1 MSDCSQL
8 GPTPRLTEKVISV
21 SEGVVMFSVS
31 KVLCHSA
38 LIIAVTGG
46 MSIAAVARQGGNSSS
61 PMSSSMASAKNSKL
75 SAADKHFV
83 KEAAAGGMAEVE
95 LGQLAI
101 EKASSP
107 DVKKFGQRMV
117 DDHSKAND
125 QLKQIAADEG
135 VPLPAKLS
143 AKDQATK
150 DRLSKLSGDAF
161 DKAYMSDMVND
172 HKTDIAA
179 FRNESKTGQDP
190 QVKSFAADT
199 LPTLEDHLKNAQK
212 VAPEV
217 ERSAMQA
224 PK

>member
-1 MSDCSQL
+1 
-8 GPTPRLTEKVISV
+8 
-21 SEGVVMFSVS
+21 
-31 KVLCHSA
+31 
-38 LIIAVTGG
+38 
-46 MSIAAVARQGGNSSS
+46 MSIAAAARQGGNSSS
-61 PMSSSMASAKNSKL
+61 PMSSSRASAKNSKL
-75 SAADKHFV
+75 SAADMHFV

-95 LGQLAI
+95 LGQLAT

-125 QLKQIAADEG
+125 QLKQIAVDEG

-179 FRNESKTGQDP
+179 FRNESKTGKDP

>member
-1 MSDCSQL
+1 MS
-8 GPTPRLTEKVISV
+8 G
-21 SEGVVMFSVS
+21 VS
-31 KVLCHSA
+31 KVICRSA
-38 LIIAVTGG
+38 LVMAVAGG
-46 MSIAAVARQGGNSSS
+46 MSIAVAAQQGSTSSS
-61 PMSSSMASAKNSKL
+61 PMSSSMSSAKNSKL

-83 KEAAAGGMAEVE
+83 KEAAAGGMAEVA
-95 LGQLAI
+95 LGQLAT

-107 DVKKFGQRMV
+107 DVKQFGQRMV

-135 VPLPAKLS
+135 VRLPTTLS
-143 AKDQATK
+143 AKDEATK
-150 DRLSKLSGDAF
+150 NRLSKLSGDAF
-161 DKAYMSDMVND
+161 DKAYMADMVKD
-172 HKTDIAA
+172 HKTDVAA
-179 FRNESKTGQDP
+179 FRHESKTGRDP

-217 ERSAMQA
+217 ERSAMEA

>member
-1 MSDCSQL
+1 MS
-8 GPTPRLTEKVISV
+8 
-21 SEGVVMFSVS
+21 SVS

-46 MSIAAVARQGGNSSS
+46 MSIAAAARQGGNSSS
-61 PMSSSMASAKNSKL
+61 PMSSSRASAKNSKL
-75 SAADKHFV
+75 SAADMHFV

-95 LGQLAI
+95 LGQLAT

-125 QLKQIAADEG
+125 QLKQIAVDEG

-179 FRNESKTGQDP
+179 FRNESKTGKDP